1 MKRVLSI
8 LLILGVIGAGVYE
21 WSLLQQAQ
29 AASSLKGSGTIEAEE
44 INIGPEVSGRVVEV
58 LADRGQSVHAGQVLF
73 RLDDTL
79 LSAQRAQAEAAVQ
92 TARARRDQLV
102 ARARPEQLEVAAA
115 TISSTQAALSA
126 AQADLSRLLSG
137 STNDQIAV
145 AQAQVKAAQAQAKIV
160 QDAFDGISN
169 GRDACHEHHIQC
181 GGLSQIQDQMHVQ
194 LDSADAQVAAAQAAL
209 NQLLSGPT
217 SPEIRS
223 AQARVVAAQAQVQA
237 AQAQYNLLAAGPSHE
252 QIAAAD
258 ATLAQAEETLQT
270 YTVQANKL
278 VVRAS
283 QDGVILVRHAE
294 VGQVVGP
301 GTTAFVLG
309 QLDPLELTVYLPEDS
324 YGQTELGQA
333 ARVTVDSYPGVTFTA
348 TVVHIADQAEF
359 TPRNVQ
365 TVEGRHT
372 TVYAIRLNVP
382 NPDGRLKPGMPADVV
397 FNGQIPSQGN

>member
-8 LLILGVIGAGVYE
+8 LLILVVIGAGVYE
-21 WSLLQQAQ
+21 WSRLQQAR
-29 AASSLKGSGTIEAEE
+29 ATSGLKGSGTIEAEE

-92 TARARRDQLV
+92 TARAQRDQLV
-102 ARARPEQLEVAAA
+102 ARARPEQLEAAAA
-115 TISSTQAALSA
+115 TISSTQAELSA

-137 STNDQIAV
+137 STNDQIAA
-145 AQAQVKAAQAQAKIV
+145 AQAQVKAAQAQARMV
-160 QDAFDGISN
+160 QDTFTAVSN
-169 GRDACHEHHIQC
+169 GRDACHEYHIRC
-181 GGLSQIQDQMHVQ
+181 GGLSQVQDQVHVQ
-194 LDSADAQVAAAQAAL
+194 LDSANAQATAAQAAL

-223 AQARVVAAQAQVQA
+223 ARARVIAAQAQVQA
-237 AQAQYNLLAAGPSHE
+237 AQAQYDLLAAGPSRE

-258 ATLAQAEETLQT
+258 AALAQAEETLQT
-270 YTVQANKL
+270 YTMQANKL

-283 QDGVILVRHAE
+283 QDGVILVRRAE
-294 VGQVVGP
+294 VGQVVGS

-324 YGQTELGQA
+324 YGQIELGQA
-333 ARVTVDSYPGVTFTA
+333 GQVTVDSYPGVTFTA
-348 TVVHIADQAEF
+348 SVVRIADQAEF

-365 TVEGRHT
+365 TVEGRRT

-382 NPDGRLKPGMPADVV
+382 NPDGRLKPGMPADVT
-397 FNGQIPSQGN
+397 FNGAEGN